1 MKQRIIS
8 ILMLIAIILGVFTS
22 CDLGKT
28 PEKQPCKVHAWAP
41 WQVSIAPTATS
52 DGLEM
57 RLCQNCPASETRLV
71 PATGDQNGGDGNG
84 GTQEPPIDDPNCES
98 SHADADNN
106 GKCDRCSI
114 SVTITLDFF
123 SLNDLHGKFDDTDTQ
138 PGVDEL
144 TTYLKQAKAAN
155 PNTIFLSAGDMWQGS
170 AESNLTR
177 GAIMV
182 EWMNALGFTAMA
194 LGNHEFDWGE
204 DAIRENAEKAEFP
217 FLAINI
223 YNKNTNQRVE
233 YAKPSTMV
241 DLGEVQIGIIGAIGN
256 CYSSIAEDKTRE
268 IYFKTGAELT
278 ALVKAEAESLR
289 AQGADFI
296 VYCLHDGNEND
307 ADGSVRPNAM
317 AGYYDAE
324 LSNGLI
330 DLVFEGHTHQFY
342 SQEDKYGV
350 AHLQNGGENK
360 GLAHANVTLNF
371 ANKKANVTAKIV
383 PAKTYK
389 TYAADPLI
397 DELLAKYDAIIG
409 GAHDVLGYN
418 ASYLNSNQIKAI
430 VAKLY
435 YEKGV
440 EIWGDEYD
448 IVLGGGYIGVRS
460 PYNLPVGN
468 VTYADLLMLLPFDND
483 IILCSISGAYIESR
497 FFNNAEYAVSY
508 GAYGESVKKNIN
520 KNKTYYVIVDSYC
533 ADYYYNMLT
542 EVDRLEGGIYARDL
556 MADYA
561 RAGGLSGKS
570 TAMHS
575 EGGTILLAACLLP
588 SEIEEVILSSRH

>member
-8 ILMLIAIILGVFTS
+8 VLMLIAIILGVFTS
-22 CDLGKT
+22 CGLGKT
-28 PEKQPCKVHAWAP
+28 PEKQPCKVHAWGP
-41 WQVSIAPTATS
+41 WQVSIAPTETS
-52 DGLEM
+52 EGLEM
-57 RLCQNCPASETRLV
+57 RSCQNCTERETRAIDPLG
-71 PATGDQNGGDGNG
+71 PDI
-84 GTQEPPIDDPNCES
+84 PDDPNCEN
-98 SHADADNN
+98 SHLDTDNN
-106 GKCDRCSI
+106 GRCDRCDI

-144 TTYLKQAKAAN
+144 TTYLKQAKANN

-177 GAIMV
+177 GAIMID
-182 EWMNALGFTAMA
+182 WMNALGFTAMA

-204 DAIRENAEKAEFP
+204 DAIRENAEKADFP

-233 YAKPSTMV
+233 YADASTMV

-256 CYSSIAEDKTRE
+256 CYSSIAEDKTQE
-268 IYFKTGAELT
+268 IYFKIGADLT

-296 VYCLHDGNEND
+296 VYCLHGGNEND
-307 ADGSVRPNAM
+307 VDGSVRPNAM
-317 AGYYDAE
+317 AGYYDTE
-324 LSNGLI
+324 LSNGYI

-342 SQEDKYGV
+342 SQEDNYGV

-360 GLAHANVTLNF
+360 GVSHANVIFNF
-371 ANKKANVTAKIV
+371 ANKKANVVAKII

-389 TYAADPLI
+389 TYAADPLV

-418 ASYLNSNQIKAI
+418 STYLNSNAIKAI

-483 IILCSISGAYIESR
+483 IILCSIPGAYIESR
-497 FFNNAEYAVSY
+497 FFNNTEYAVNY
-508 GAYGESVKKNIN
+508 GTYGESVKKNID

-542 EVDRLEGGIYARDL
+542 EIDRLEGGIYARDL
-556 MADYA
+556 LADYVSI
-561 RAGGLSGKS
+561 GGLGG
-570 TAMHS
+570 TAS
-575 EGGTILLAACLLP
+575 VPYEGGTILLAACLLP
-588 SEIEEVILSSRH
+588 PKIEEHLILQSRSL